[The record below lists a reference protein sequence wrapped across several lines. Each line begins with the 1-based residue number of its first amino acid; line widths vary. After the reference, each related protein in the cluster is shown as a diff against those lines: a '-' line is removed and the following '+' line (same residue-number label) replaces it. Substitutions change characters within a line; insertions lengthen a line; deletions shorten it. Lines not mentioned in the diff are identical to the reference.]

1 MHAAPRRINR
11 AVSGILVP
19 SEDSGGFSG
28 GVRRGHT
35 AGVSRHCLSQHACRS
50 GACAV
55 DELHTI
61 ISILHID
68 LQPFLVLNSELCA
81 YRAASWHKPKAEAA
95 HLSGA
100 HRSRVS

>member
-28 GVRRGHT
+28 GVRRALDGQQGQPLPT
-35 AGVSRHCLSQHACRS
+35 RMSQRS
-50 GACAV
+50 CAV

-68 LQPFLVLNSELCA
+68 LQPFLVLNSELC
-81 YRAASWHKPKAEAA
+81 
-95 HLSGA
+95 
-100 HRSRVS
+100 VSCSVVAQTKS

>member
-28 GVRRGHT
+28 GLRRALDTVR
-35 AGVSRHCLSQHACRS
+35 RHCLSQHACRS

-68 LQPFLVLNSELCA
+68 LQPFLVLNSELCVSCSVVA
-81 YRAASWHKPKAEAA
+81 QTKRLQHTCRAHTAPA
-95 HLSGA
+95 
-100 HRSRVS
+100 